1 MKKHNKYK
9 KHFSTAFMAV
19 LMLVCTSVF
28 SRENIGGAQKM
39 SNTGKVLAGCSA
51 GSAYTELKL
60 NNVRTRILTCGD
72 MWWDLNSNPKYEVP
86 KGSGS
91 YASFAGSLWF
101 GGYVGTDLR
110 VSAMTYRQSGVDF
123 WPGPLDPA
131 TRDVDPATCVAYDK
145 HWRFNRAEA
154 DEFYIKYA
162 AATAGITGFTVDAS
176 YIVPSWIK
184 DYPGSAPSQLD
195 RNPGSLFA
203 YLAPF
208 EDIDGDNVYSWEAG
222 DYPRYN
228 VTNAQ
233 IPQGQCKR
241 LLFGDETLF
250 WVFNDKGNTHLES
263 GSPNKIGVEIRAQ
276 AFEFATGDALND
288 MTFYNFEIIN
298 RSTDILD
305 STYFAVWVDADLG
318 FYNDDYIGCD
328 VGRGL
333 GYIYN
338 GDSYDDDGQGVVGYK
353 NKLPALGCD
362 FFQGPIADKDDNLDN
377 DKDGCEDCTWPIDP
391 ETGLKDTLASPI
403 SEDSIPETISMSKFT
418 YYSNNFSNYGNPSAL
433 KHYYNYMTGS
443 WKNDDRFRY
452 DNLAGTSTNTSFPI
466 CDYVFPG
473 KSDMAIGY
481 GVGGNPTSPVTTTTE
496 WTEKTAGNLG
506 SDRRFLQSAGKFTL
520 QPGAINTITFGMPF
534 VRTNTDD
541 NFAAIPLLVIADD
554 KAQSLFDNCFKV
566 LDGPDAPDLTIQE
579 LENQFIIYLSNKESS
594 NNYELKR
601 YADID
606 PTITPIFGAA
616 TDRSYRFEGYMVY
629 QLKDETVSA
638 SDLYDQNKARLIFQS
653 DKKNGAT
660 SLINYTLDPTLGLV
674 PKLMNEK
681 AENAGIKN
689 SFVVDEDVFAEG
701 VKKLVNHKTYYY
713 MAISYAYNNFLTYK
727 EDVAPGID
735 ANGNEVHPASG
746 DYNGQTKPFLSG
758 RRNIK
763 VYSAVPHNVSPEAS
777 GTVVNS
783 YYGYSPMVR
792 RLEGQGNGG
801 NVIDLTDATVS
812 SILSSPIN
820 RAEVLEY
827 ERGKAPITVKV
838 IDPLRVVEGDFVVKI
853 KKAIPNSNNTRDS
866 LIMGE
871 TSDLDSGKV
880 KPGYKFQVSGTYI
893 DFNGASVTKT
903 WDGDEGVGLGQEFLL
918 IGENNVPLGIS
929 IAVAQ
934 VKDPSGNMYPGT
946 PSASGTYV
954 KQSVE
959 DGELLESSLT
969 FSNSGAKWLTGVADV
984 DGAGEY
990 DWIRS
995 GVLSEGVGTSKNDA
1009 SVTQNIGGE
1018 NITTYDDPDQ
1028 HYEGCV
1034 NGTWA
1039 PFRMAAAYHVQPN
1052 ATSAMEY
1059 IYSPTFGMG
1068 NAGAIN
1074 IWKRTRNYEVDGRLL
1089 SGVDIVYTPDKSKW
1103 TRCVVLEMGIYH
1115 SDNIGGQRKFLP
1127 RKSASVNQNGDSTS
1141 IGGGINNSD
1150 YISATGMGWF
1160 PGYAINVETGERLN
1174 MAFGENSSD
1183 PTNNG
1188 ADMIWNPTS
1197 SLANFGGM
1205 HYIYVFGHNSDGVAT
1220 TAPIGEPIDVPR
1232 YDAGAA
1238 LFQMLN
1244 KTMSSTLSL
1253 TQLNNTTNGYG
1264 QRGIVEA
1271 FRDAMWVNMPL
1282 IESGYTGNFAA
1293 NVQPTIP
1300 TETKVRIRV
1309 RKPLRYGLS
1318 GMWAASYSKPLT
1330 TTAPATAAAPNPGVT
1345 FLNSLNPVD
1354 LTSDTVTVSQN
1365 NNFPM
1370 YSFNT
1375 IGLAAT
1381 LNKTDVAKSALDL
1394 INVVPN
1400 PYYGHSQYEKT
1411 RIDNYMKIVNLPVK
1425 CTIKIYTVNGTLLRT
1440 INKDTDAA
1448 TNVSWDLKNDK
1459 NILISSGLYIIHVD
1473 AGDLGEKV
1481 VKWFCVMRPIDL
1493 QSY

>member
-1 MKKHNKYK
+1 MKKYNGKYK
-9 KHFSTAFMAV
+9 KQISASMMAV
-19 LMLVCTSVF
+19 LMLVCSSVF
-28 SRENIGGAQKM
+28 SRENIGGAQKL
-39 SNTGKVLAGCSA
+39 SNIDKVLSGCSA

-154 DEFYIKYA
+154 DEFYTKYA
-162 AATAGITGFTVDAS
+162 LPTKNGDAVDATYS
-176 YIVPSWIK
+176 VPAWIK

-195 RNPGSLFA
+195 RNAGSLYA

-208 EDIDGDNVYSWEAG
+208 EDVDGDNVYSWEVG

-228 VTNAQ
+228 VSNTQ
-233 IPQGQCKR
+233 IEQGQCKR

-318 FYNDDYIGCD
+318 YYNDDYIGCD

-338 GDSYDDDGQGVVGYK
+338 GDNYDQDGQGVIGYK

-362 FFQGPIADKDDNLDN
+362 FFQGPIADKADGLDN
-377 DKDGCEDCTWPIDP
+377 DKDGCTDCTWPIDN

-403 SEDSIPETISMSKFT
+403 SEDSIPETISMSKFM
-418 YYSNNFSNYGNPSAL
+418 YYNNDFSNIGNPSAL

-443 WKNDDRFRY
+443 WKNDTRVRY
-452 DNLAGTSTNTSFPI
+452 DNAVGTSTVTTKPI

-473 KSDMAIGY
+473 KSDLTIGY
-481 GVGGNPTSPVTTTTE
+481 GVGGTPSNPNTTTTE
-496 WTEKTAGNLG
+496 WTEKTANNSVG
-506 SDRRFLQSAGKFTL
+506 DRRFLQSAGKFTL

-534 VRTNTDD
+534 VRTNSDD
-541 NFAAIPLLVIADD
+541 NFSAIPLLTIADD

-579 LENQFIIYLSNKESS
+579 MENQFIVYLSNKETS

-638 SDLYDQNKARLIFQS
+638 SDLYDQNKARLVFQS
-653 DKKNGAT
+653 DKKNGAG
-660 SLINYTLDPTLGLV
+660 LLVNYTLDPTLGLV

-689 SFVVDEDVFAEG
+689 SFVLTEDLFAEG
-701 VKKLVNHKTYYY
+701 VKKLVNHKTYYF
-713 MAISYAYNNFLTYK
+713 MAVSYAYNNYLTYK

-735 ANGNEVHPASG
+735 STGADAHPSSG
-746 DYNGQTKPFLSG
+746 DYAGQKKPFLQG

-763 VYSAVPHNVSPEAS
+763 IYSAVPHNISPEAG

-783 YYGYSPMVR
+783 YYGYSPMVKR
-792 RLEGQGNGG
+792 IEGQGNGG
-801 NVIDLTDATVS
+801 NALDLTAATVN
-812 SILSSPIN
+812 SILNSSDS
-820 RAEVLEY
+820 RATVLEY
-827 ERGKAPITVKV
+827 ESGRAPITVKV
-838 IDPLRVVEGDFVVKI
+838 VDPLKVVEGNFVVKV
-853 KKAIPNSNNTRDS
+853 KKAIANFDNTGDT
-866 LIMGE
+866 LVMGE
-871 TSDLDSGKV
+871 TTDLDSGKV
-880 KPGYKFQVSGTYI
+880 KPSYKFQVSGTYT
-893 DFNGASVTKT
+893 DFDGSSVTKT
-903 WDGDEGVGLGQEFLL
+903 WDADEVVEFGQEFLL
-918 IGENNVPLGIS
+918 IGNNNTPIGIS
-929 IAVAQ
+929 VAVAQ
-934 VKDPSGNMYPGT
+934 TKDPNCNIYTDKTTTNTQLNIG
-946 PSASGTYV
+946 SA
-954 KQSVE
+954 E
-959 DGELLESSLT
+959 EGELLESSLT
-969 FSNSGAKWLTGVADV
+969 FANSSLKWLSAVADV
-984 DGAGEY
+984 DGETETN
-990 DWIRS
+990 WIRS
-995 GVLSEGVGTSKNDA
+995 GTVTSGPNNPYNDA
-1009 SVTQNIGGE
+1009 NVPGSDGKSVF
-1018 NITTYDDPDQ
+1018 DDPNQ
-1028 HYEGCV
+1028 IYESVVG
-1034 NGTWA
+1034 GTWA
-1039 PFRMAAAYHVQPN
+1039 PFRLTAAAN
-1052 ATSAMEY
+1052 LGAAFGS
-1059 IYSPTFGMG
+1059 SPAPLTYAPSIGFVS
-1068 NAGAIN
+1068 GAQLQ
-1074 IWKRTRNYEVDGRLL
+1074 WKRLNNYELDARSL
-1089 SGVDIVYTPDKSKW
+1089 SSVDIVFTSDKSKW
-1103 TRCVVLEMGIYH
+1103 TRAVVLEMGYYNA
-1115 SDNIGGQRKFLP
+1115 DNVGTQRKFLP
-1127 RKSASVNQNGDSTS
+1127 RKQKSVDKNGAAGDSSLLSTDP
-1141 IGGGINNSD
+1141 NDAD
-1150 YISATGMGWF
+1150 YISPYGMGWF

-1174 MAFGENSSD
+1174 IAFGENSSD
-1183 PTNNG
+1183 GTNNG
-1188 ADMIWNPTS
+1188 KDMIWNPTNNE
-1197 SLANFGGM
+1197 AAFGGM
-1205 HYIYVFGHNSDGVAT
+1205 HYIYVFGHNSDGVSGT
-1220 TAPIGEPIDVPR
+1220 DPIDVPR

-1238 LFQMLN
+1238 LIQMLG
-1244 KTMSSTLSL
+1244 KPVTT
-1253 TQLNNTTNGYG
+1253 NNTHYLTGYG
-1264 QRGIVEA
+1264 QATIVEA
-1271 FRDAMWVNMPL
+1271 YKDAMWVNIPL
-1282 IESGYTGNFAA
+1282 TADGYTPPAGYQ
-1293 NVQPTIP
+1293 VSIP
-1300 TETKVRIRV
+1300 CDAKVKIRV
-1309 RKPLRYGLS
+1309 RKPLRFGLT
-1318 GMWAASYSKPLT
+1318 GTWNPSYSVKETQT
-1330 TTAPATAAAPNPGVT
+1330 TTNPSTFIPGTT
-1345 FLNSLNPVD
+1345 FLNSINPAN
-1354 LTSDTVTVSQN
+1354 LTSDTVSGSQN

-1375 IGLAAT
+1375 VGLGAT
-1381 LNKTDVAKSALDL
+1381 LNETDVAKSALDL

-1400 PYYGHSQYEKT
+1400 PYYGHSQYEKQ
-1411 RIDNYMKIVNLPVK
+1411 RVDNYMKIVNLPVK

-1440 INKDTDAA
+1440 LNKDTDA
-1448 TNVSWDLKNDK
+1448 TTDVSWDLKNDK

-1473 AGDLGEKV
+1473 AGELGEKI